1 MAFTKIT
8 AAGIGSTET
17 VTLDGVSVINNES
30 IGGNL
35 TVTGNAT
42 IGGVLTYEDVTNV
55 DSVGLITARNGI
67 VVGSGIT
74 LSKDGDI
81 FATGVTTSTSFTGT
95 LNTAAQPN
103 VTSLG
108 ALTGLTVSGDV
119 NISDK
124 IFHTG
129 DSNTAIR
136 FPANDIITT
145 ETGGTERLKVEQAGN
160 VNIPQNLNVAGVVTA
175 TSFSGSG
182 ANLTNIDSGMF
193 IKTSAGIHTVGDQS
207 NVGIGTTN
215 PASGLD
221 LSLKTDGIALP
232 EGTTSQRPSGS
243 QKFIRFN
250 STTGSLELYNGNQ
263 WVEILSDYS
272 QTGSTALG

>member
-81 FATGVTTSTSFTGT
+81 FATGVSTVSMLRVDNSSNTGISFINDEAKIETGSSGNMLGIQGGATNMGGRIELRGGNDTGDIRMFAQGITSTQVLRLRIDKGGQVIF
-95 LNTAAQPN
+95 QPMSQ
-103 VTSLG
+103 TDRD
-108 ALTGLTVSGDV
+108 ALT
-119 NISDK
+119 
-124 IFHTG
+124 
-129 DSNTAIR
+129 
-136 FPANDIITT
+136 P
-145 ETGGTERLKVEQAGN
+145 
-160 VNIPQNLNVAGVVTA
+160 VAGGV
-175 TSFSGSG
+175 
-182 ANLTNIDSGMF
+182 IY
-193 IKTSAGIHTVGDQS
+193 
-207 NVGIGTTN
+207 
-215 PASGLD
+215 
-221 LSLKTDGIALP
+221 
-232 EGTTSQRPSGS
+232 
-243 QKFIRFN
+243 N
-250 STTGSLELYNGNQ
+250 STTNKLQCYNGTTWNN
-263 WVEILSDYS
+263 LF
-272 QTGSTALG
+272 